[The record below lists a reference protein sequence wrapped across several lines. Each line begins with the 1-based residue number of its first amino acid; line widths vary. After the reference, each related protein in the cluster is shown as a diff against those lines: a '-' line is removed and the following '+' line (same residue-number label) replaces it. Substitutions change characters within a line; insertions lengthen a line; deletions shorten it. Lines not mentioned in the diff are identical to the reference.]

1 MLKYEPDTD
10 TLYVSFYDE
19 EKSKQVNL
27 VIPKVSEKAKYF
39 PEEDILWVDIT
50 EEKSFES
57 EHILDGDFVVDFNKK
72 GDPVGLEIF
81 GWERFFNERCINKQ
95 EKK

>member
-1 MLKYEPDTD
+1 MLKYNPETD

-19 EKSKQVNL
+19 EKKKQVSL
-27 VIPKVSEKAKYF
+27 IISEVSKKSEYF
-39 PEEDILWVDIT
+39 PEDDILWVDIS
-50 EEKSFES
+50 EKKSFES
-57 EHILDGDFVVDFNKK
+57 EHIFDGNFVVDFDKN

-81 GWERFFNERCINKQ
+81 GWKRFYDERCVGKQ